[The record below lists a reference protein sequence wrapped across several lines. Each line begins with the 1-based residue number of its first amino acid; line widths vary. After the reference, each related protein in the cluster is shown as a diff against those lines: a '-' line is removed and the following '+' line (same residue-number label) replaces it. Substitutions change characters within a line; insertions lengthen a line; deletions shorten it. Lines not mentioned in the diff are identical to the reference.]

1 MSTLD
6 LSGPIRVRVTRR
18 DTGALVCQA
27 VIGKRSPE
35 RMAARI
41 ADYRRG
47 YRGVVRRELGI
58 EAPLAI
64 SFSPERRPASP
75 DLPAVA

>member
-1 MSTLD
+1 MPALD

-47 YRGVVRRELGI
+47 YRRVVRRDLGI
-58 EAPLAI
+58 DAPLDI
-64 SFSPERRPASP
+64 SFAPERR
-75 DLPAVA
+75 AVAVDLAAVA

>member
-1 MSTLD
+1 MSALD
-6 LSGPIRVRVTRR
+6 LSGPVRVRVTRR

-27 VIGKRSPE
+27 VIRRPTPE
-35 RMAARI
+35 RI

-47 YRGVVRRELGI
+47 YRAVVRRELGI

-64 SFSPERRPASP
+64 AFSPERRAASP